1 MYLKKFNFILD
12 DKNKKFFFNNF
23 YPFSV
28 FKTSKKKNDFLKQIN
43 KYKEEENNCIS
54 LFGIKKPNTKSN
66 NNRNKKKA
74 NKLEKT
80 LSNSSL
86 SKSLKDIFIL
96 KKLIKKN
103 SLPTVNPININFNLF
118 PNIQRRLKKFKT
130 NLSLNTNNINNNQ
143 SNNLLLKNICDYKTI
158 SSTKN
163 LNKLNNS
170 PFITE
175 ITEKNTNNYISNSV
189 KNIYELNEL
198 LNSKK
203 ILNDK
208 FTYNKS
214 TSINNNYQKTLSLEQ
229 PILYNN
235 QYNQKSFSNKILNN
249 IKSLSILNSPLN
261 NRKKT
266 NIYHSLSENKLF
278 SSNNNS
284 SKKDSN
290 RNNDTSS
297 LRNLN
302 LSEELKS
309 SINEQSTNPK
319 NILNKK
325 YNKQFN
331 LMIKNKLSDL
341 EEEINKDS
349 KEQENTDEEYNS
361 YIKYMIKKSKYIYNI
376 LEKNLT
382 IKIPESD
389 YNITKQKFFSKK
401 NKNNYKR
408 REFFKL
414 KSKLKEN
421 EHKMFSL
428 LNDYNYLKRKV
439 YHKIDKLIGI
449 SA

>member
-1 MYLKKFNFILD
+1 M
-12 DKNKKFFFNNF
+12 
-23 YPFSV
+23 
-28 FKTSKKKNDFLKQIN
+28 
-43 KYKEEENNCIS
+43 
-54 LFGIKKPNTKSN
+54 
-66 NNRNKKKA
+66 
-74 NKLEKT
+74 
-80 LSNSSL
+80 
-86 SKSLKDIFIL
+86 
-96 KKLIKKN
+96 
-103 SLPTVNPININFNLF
+103 
-118 PNIQRRLKKFKT
+118 
-130 NLSLNTNNINNNQ
+130 
-143 SNNLLLKNICDYKTI
+143 
-158 SSTKN
+158 
-163 LNKLNNS
+163 
-170 PFITE
+170 
-175 ITEKNTNNYISNSV
+175 
-189 KNIYELNEL
+189 
-198 LNSKK
+198 
-203 ILNDK
+203 
-208 FTYNKS
+208 
-214 TSINNNYQKTLSLEQ
+214 
-229 PILYNN
+229 
-235 QYNQKSFSNKILNN
+235 
-249 IKSLSILNSPLN
+249 KSLSILNSPLN

-297 LRNLN
+297 LKNLN

-319 NILNKK
+319 KILNKK

-349 KEQENTDEEYNS
+349 KEQEKTDEEYNS

-389 YNITKQKFFSKK
+389 YNITKQKFLSKK

>member
-1 MYLKKFNFILD
+1 M
-12 DKNKKFFFNNF
+12 
-23 YPFSV
+23 
-28 FKTSKKKNDFLKQIN
+28 
-43 KYKEEENNCIS
+43 
-54 LFGIKKPNTKSN
+54 
-66 NNRNKKKA
+66 
-74 NKLEKT
+74 
-80 LSNSSL
+80 
-86 SKSLKDIFIL
+86 
-96 KKLIKKN
+96 
-103 SLPTVNPININFNLF
+103 
-118 PNIQRRLKKFKT
+118 
-130 NLSLNTNNINNNQ
+130 
-143 SNNLLLKNICDYKTI
+143 KNIFDYKTI

-175 ITEKNTNNYISNSV
+175 ITEKNSNNYISNSV

-235 QYNQKSFSNKILNN
+235 QFSQKSFSNKILNN
-249 IKSLSILNSPLN
+249 IKSLSILKSPLN

-297 LRNLN
+297 QRNLN

-319 NILNKK
+319 KILNRK

-349 KEQENTDEEYNS
+349 KEQEKTDEEYNS

-389 YNITKQKFFSKK
+389 YNITKQKLFSKK

-428 LNDYNYLKRKV
+428 LNDYNYLRRKV